1 MLKKNHNETEMTCS
15 ELDASNMLHTS
26 RPGATEDWERLV
38 VGDRIMIGF
47 EKEPPQ
53 KAQLLTSKDGTRCA
67 AFLKHMDSGTLC
79 KTVSGKRN
87 LFENDCTLF
96 LFIFQKD
103 DQLEDATLGAY
114 CFGFSACSLTAAT
127 ALFWDTACS

>member
-1 MLKKNHNETEMTCS
+1 M
-15 ELDASNMLHTS
+15 
-26 RPGATEDWERLV
+26 

>member
-1 MLKKNHNETEMTCS
+1 M
-15 ELDASNMLHTS
+15 
-26 RPGATEDWERLV
+26 

-67 AFLKHMDSGTLC
+67 AFLKHMDSGTLVKHC
-79 KTVSGKRN
+79 KTVSGKRY
-87 LFENDCTLF
+87 LFEKDCTLF

-103 DQLEDATLGAY
+103 DQL
-114 CFGFSACSLTAAT
+114 
-127 ALFWDTACS
+127 